1 MLHRRQDTTCDD
13 HALNEN
19 AVFCR
24 EVMPDFGADFNVT
37 AAVLLADDDE
47 QTCTNT
53 TTHWPMQCP
62 DGTMCLKG
70 NNPNY
75 GITSFDNIEYSW
87 LTIFQCV
94 TLEGGR
100 PSCTWPW
107 TRSRAGP

>member
-1 MLHRRQDTTCDD
+1 MGRLRNRCFTVVGDTTCDD

-53 TTHWPMQCP
+53 TTHWPGTCP
-62 DGTMCLKG
+62 A
-70 NNPNY
+70 
-75 GITSFDNIEYSW
+75 
-87 LTIFQCV
+87 
-94 TLEGGR
+94 GR
-100 PSCTWPW
+100 C
-107 TRSRAGP
+107 A